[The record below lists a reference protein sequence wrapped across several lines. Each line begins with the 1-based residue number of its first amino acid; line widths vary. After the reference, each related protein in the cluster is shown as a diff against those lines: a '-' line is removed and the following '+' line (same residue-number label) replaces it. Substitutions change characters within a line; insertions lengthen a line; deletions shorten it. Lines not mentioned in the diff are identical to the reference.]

1 MPKKKRNRGR
11 GSQHGTGAGRD
22 GTTQRR
28 AVTTVGKGSHKEEAR
43 ERRARLQRSLA
54 RRRRGRRVLAW
65 GSAGLVVALA
75 AAFIVTQNK
84 QQNELRSRSDRLAS
98 EAGCGGVSDM
108 PDEGGGHLVPGE
120 TKTYDQ
126 QPPTSGIHAP
136 SPLPPDPRV
145 YDAPVDE
152 TAAVHNLEH
161 GYVLIYYRADGPE
174 ALPSAV
180 VEGLSS
186 FASANPKV
194 IMAPYPSLAPGRAFA
209 LAAWDEL
216 QQCPSSVTPAQA
228 TDLARVFVDMFR
240 SGGRAPEA
248 SVP

>member
-1 MPKKKRNRGR
+1 MPKKKRNRHRASRQGPSAAASR
-11 GSQHGTGAGRD
+11 ATPHGP
-22 GTTQRR
+22 
-28 AVTTVGKGSHKEEAR
+28 VTTAEKRSHKEEAR
-43 ERRARLQRSLA
+43 EHRAKLQRSLA
-54 RRRRGRRVLAW
+54 RRRLGRRLLVW
-65 GSAGLVVALA
+65 GSTGLVIALG

-84 QQNELRSRSDRLAS
+84 QQSELRSRSDQLALA
-98 EAGCGGVSDM
+98 AGCSEVADM
-108 PDEGGGHLVPGE
+108 PDEGGGHLVAGE

-126 QPPTSGIHAP
+126 QPATSGIHAS

-145 YDAPVDE
+145 YDVPVDE

-174 ALPSAV
+174 ALPTAV
-180 VEGLSS
+180 VDDLSS

-194 IMAPYPSLAPGRAFA
+194 LMAPYPALAPGRAFA

-216 QQCPSSVTPAQA
+216 QQCPSSATPAQA
-228 TDLARVFVDMFR
+228 TGLARVFVDMFR

-248 SVP
+248 TVP

>member
-1 MPKKKRNRGR
+1 MPKKKRNHPRASRQGP
-11 GSQHGTGAGRD
+11 GAGGRV
-22 GTTQRR
+22 GTPGG
-28 AVTTVGKGSHKEEAR
+28 AVPTAGERSHKEEALA
-43 ERRARLQRSLA
+43 RRAKLQRSLA
-54 RRRRGRRVLAW
+54 RRRSGRRVLVW
-65 GSAGLVVALA
+65 GSAGLVVALG
-75 AAFIVTQNK
+75 AAFIVTQNR

-98 EAGCGGVSDM
+98 AAGCSVISDM

-126 QPPTSGIHAP
+126 QPATSGIHAP

-152 TAAVHNLEH
+152 TNAVHNLEH

-180 VEGLSS
+180 VDGLSS
-186 FASANPKV
+186 FASANTKV
-194 IMAPYPSLAPGRAFA
+194 IMAPYPALARGRALA

-228 TDLARVFVDMFR
+228 TDLARVFVDVFR
-240 SGGRAPEA
+240 SGGRAPEP